1 MDRGQEAY
9 IFRNKMAAKET
20 LSAHTIVL
28 QNPRPFLIFLVQRLE
43 KLKDDP
49 GKEVGKLQ
57 PNYSWW
63 INRSATTQRR
73 LRLTGCPHRF
83 WSQEGRP
90 VFTQHCNMLWTSNT
104 TLCHLDITIRPAKE
118 HMLLLLDKNVLE
130 DFVHL

>member
-28 QNPRPFLIFLVQRLE
+28 QNPRPFLIFLVQGLE

-57 PNYSWW
+57 PNYYWW
-63 INRSATTQRR
+63 INRSATTQII

-83 WSQEGRP
+83 QNQGVTSCIH
-90 VFTQHCNMLWTSNT
+90 TALQHAVDKQHDALPPGHYNMAS
-104 TLCHLDITIRPAKE
+104 
-118 HMLLLLDKNVLE
+118 
-130 DFVHL
+130 